1 MVYSLRSDVLKSNNR
16 TLEDSSL
23 IKTLFKLDNAFGV
36 SGDEEEVAEVLRSEM
51 EGLYDKHEK
60 DALGSQYFIK
70 QGKKKDKRVLI
81 SAHMDEIGYI
91 INYIEDNGLARFLP
105 VGYHDDRTA
114 VNQDMVIK
122 TETGKRVYGVTGSK
136 PAHIMTDE
144 DHIRVIKIEDLYLD
158 LGTESREET
167 LALGV
172 RPGDY
177 VGIHREGYILNGGKY
192 YTGKSL
198 DNRTGCAVMV
208 EVLKRLKDKDI
219 EPTVCMVGSVME
231 EVGMRS
237 GGPMVNRFD
246 PELVIALDVTL
257 TGGTPGVEE
266 RQCSQ
271 VMGGGPGIKFYDWDP
286 ILGATGNNVPRKL
299 TRRLIDTAE
308 NNGIPFQREVMTGG
322 GTDAWSAS
330 MASKG
335 VLSGGVCIPQRY
347 MHTAVG
353 TVNLEDLEHT
363 VDLMVKF
370 LENYETL

>member
-1 MVYSLRSDVLKSNNR
+1 MNHVRGDVLKDN
-16 TLEDSSL
+16 SL
-23 IKTLFKLDNAFGV
+23 ILKENNLLKSLFNLDNTFGV
-36 SGDEEEVAEVLRSEM
+36 SGDEEEVAEVLRAEM
-51 EGLYDKHEK
+51 EGLYDTFEE

-70 QGKKKDKRVLI
+70 QGKNKDKRVLI

-122 TETGKRVYGVTGSK
+122 TGSGKKVYGVTGSK

-144 DHIRVIKIEDLYLD
+144 DHEKVIKIEELYLD

-177 VGIHREGYILNGGKY
+177 VGFNREGYILNGGKY

-198 DNRTGCAVMV
+198 DDRAGCAVMV
-208 EVLKRLKDKDI
+208 EVLRRLEGKDI

-231 EVGMRS
+231 EVGIRS

-246 PELVIALDVTL
+246 PELMLALDVTL

-308 NNGIPFQREVMTGG
+308 SNGIPFQREVMTGG
-322 GTDAWSAS
+322 GTDAWSSS
-330 MASKG
+330 MAGKG
-335 VLSGGVCIPQRY
+335 VLAGGVCIPQRY
-347 MHTAVG
+347 LHTAVG
-353 TVNLEDLEHT
+353 TVNMEDLEHT
-363 VDLMVKF
+363 VQLVVKF